1 MAADPVAVTGATGF
15 VGSALCAALAG
26 EGRAV
31 RALVRSARRAGSLP
45 AGVEPVLGALDEEPA
60 LAALVDGAG
69 TVIHAAGIVAAREP
83 DEFDRVNAA
92 GTARLVAAVK
102 SVARPPRILLISS
115 LAARHPQLSAYAA
128 SKRAGEEI
136 VAGSGLEHCIV
147 RPPAVYGPGDRAT
160 LPLFRQLAG
169 GLLLAPKIEGGRFS
183 LLHVDDLA
191 RLLCVLLQQ
200 PAWAGE
206 TFEPDDGRPGGY
218 GWRDLAAIAGKAQ
231 GKTVRCLEL
240 PRRVVWCA
248 AVAHELAAVVTGG
261 APMLSRGK
269 LGELCYPD
277 WVCNR
282 ESMGGAAGWA
292 PAVNFAEGF
301 LVTLAWYRQRGWIR
315 AGNEQT

>member
-15 VGSALCAALAG
+15 VGSALCAALAR
-26 EGRAV
+26 EGRGV
-31 RALVRSARRAGSLP
+31 RALVRSAQRAETLP
-45 AGVEPVLGALDEEPA
+45 GGVEPVLGALDEEPA

-69 TVIHAAGIVAAREP
+69 TVIHAAGVVAARK
-83 DEFDRVNAA
+83 DGDFDRVNAA
-92 GTARLVAAVK
+92 GTARLVAAAR
-102 SVARPPRILLISS
+102 SVDRRPRILLISS

-128 SKRAGEEI
+128 SKRAGEDI

-147 RPPAVYGPGDRAT
+147 RPPAVYGPRDRAT
-160 LPLFRQLAG
+160 LPLFRQLAA

-191 RLLCVLLQQ
+191 RLPCVLLQQ

-206 TFEPDDGRPGGY
+206 ILEPDDGRPGGY
-218 GWRDLAAIAGKAQ
+218 GWRDLAAVAGKAR

-240 PRRVVWCA
+240 PRAVVWCA
-248 AVAHELAAVVTGG
+248 AVAQELGAAVTGG

-282 ESMGGAAGWA
+282 ESMGGAVGWA
-292 PAVNFAEGF
+292 PAVDFAEGF
-301 LVTLAWYRQRGWIR
+301 LATLAWYRQRGWIR

>member
-1 MAADPVAVTGATGF
+1 MAADPVAITGATGF
-15 VGSALCAALAG
+15 VGTAVCAALSG
-26 EGRAV
+26 EGRGV
-31 RALVRSARRAGSLP
+31 RALVRSAKRAKLLP

-69 TVIHAAGIVAAREP
+69 TVIHAAGIVAARK
-83 DEFDRVNAA
+83 DGEFHRVNAA
-92 GTARLVAAVK
+92 GTARLVAAAK

-115 LAARHPQLSAYAA
+115 LAARHPHLSAYAA

-136 VAGSGLEHCIV
+136 VARSGLEHCIV

-169 GLLLAPKIEGGRFS
+169 RMLLAPKIEGGRFS

-200 PAWAGE
+200 PVWAGE
-206 TFEPDDGRPGGY
+206 IFEPDDGRPGGY
-218 GWRDLAAIAGKAQ
+218 GWRDLAAIAGNAR

-240 PRRVVWCA
+240 PRAVVWCA
-248 AVAHELAAVVTGG
+248 ALAHELGAAVTGG

-292 PAVNFAEGF
+292 PSVDFAGGF
-301 LVTLAWYRQRGWIR
+301 LATLAWYRDRHWI
-315 AGNEQT
+315 

>member
-26 EGRAV
+26 EGREV
-31 RALVRSARRAGSLP
+31 KALVRSANRAGSLP

-69 TVIHAAGIVAAREP
+69 IVIHAAGIVAAREP

-102 SVARPPRILLISS
+102 SAARSPRILLISS
-115 LAARHPQLSAYAA
+115 LAARHPRLSAYAA

-206 TFEPDDGRPGGY
+206 TFEPDDGRFGGY

-240 PRRVVWCA
+240 PRAVVWCA
-248 AVAHELAAVVTGG
+248 AVAQELAAAVTGG
-261 APMLSRGK
+261 AAMLSRGK

-292 PAVNFAEGF
+292 PAVDFAEGF
-301 LVTLAWYRQRGWIR
+301 LATLAWYRRRGWIR
-315 AGNEQT
+315 AGNGQT

>member
-1 MAADPVAVTGATGF
+1 MAADLVAVTGATGF

-26 EGRAV
+26 RGRKV
-31 RALVRSARRAGSLP
+31 RALVRSAKRAESLP
-45 AGVEPVLGALDEEPA
+45 AGVEPVLGALDDEPA

-69 TVIHAAGIVAAREP
+69 TVIHAAGIVAARR
-83 DEFDRVNAA
+83 DGEFERVNAA
-92 GTARLVAAVK
+92 GTARLVAAAT
-102 SVARPPRILLISS
+102 SAARPPRILLISS
-115 LAARHPQLSAYAA
+115 LAARHPRLSAYAA

-191 RLLCVLLQQ
+191 RLLSTLLDR

-206 TFEPDDGRPGGY
+206 ILEPDDGRPGGY
-218 GWRDLAAIAGKAQ
+218 GWRDLAAIAGKVQ

-240 PRRVVWCA
+240 PRAAVWCA
-248 AVAHELAAVVTGG
+248 AVAQELGAVVTGG

-292 PAVNFAEGF
+292 PAVDFAEGF
-301 LVTLAWYRQRGWIR
+301 PATLAWYRRRGWIR